1 MINIADVTG
10 IEKEVDDQENENVI
24 DVQEVGIETEMIKSN
39 YDLFNF
45 NF

>member
-1 MINIADVTG
+1 MINIVDVTG